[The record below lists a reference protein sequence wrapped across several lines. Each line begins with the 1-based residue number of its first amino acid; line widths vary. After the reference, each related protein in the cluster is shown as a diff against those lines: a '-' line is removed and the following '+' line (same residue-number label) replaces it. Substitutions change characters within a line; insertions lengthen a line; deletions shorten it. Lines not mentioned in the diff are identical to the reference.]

1 MKLQH
6 FCIIF
11 LIIILPFSIMARNT
25 TREYMLT
32 LRDQTRLNNVI
43 DNATQDAL
51 DMIVELN
58 DEFQSMYFAQQFNV
72 TQSVAKEAVKSFF
85 QTLAINYNM
94 PYIEGDTEAYFSTYV
109 PAIVIIGYDGFY
121 VYSINE
127 VGGAYAYQMS
137 PKIPYSYEEDDM
149 IINFTLGNDLK
160 ILYNGVYYEGTLTDN
175 YTTETHTK
183 VHGTGGYVE
192 AFGGVITEL
201 VNYLPDITDDMSVIL
216 YTLDYYGPA
225 HLDIPDFL
233 FANPGETPL
242 LQDYSRASGDA
253 SASIFHQTRR
263 NVIMTTIREVLQDEI
278 NSHTSYAS
286 LMGSTYDFRV
296 PEISNDDWTNSINDI
311 SVMTFIQGLPIGINK
326 YYNNY
331 ALGGAKIVNASYLYG
346 YNSGGAAKYYHD
358 EDCEDVRALFALD
371 MDDPANAAEVN
382 KWTIF
387 LNRVEAATQG
397 YFPCN
402 KCKP

>member
-58 DEFQSMYFAQQFNV
+58 DEFQSMYFAQQFNI

-94 PYIEGDTEAYFSTYV
+94 PYIEGETESYFSTYV
-109 PAIVIIGYDGFY
+109 PAIVLIGYDGFY
-121 VYSINE
+121 IYSMNE
-127 VGGAYAYQMS
+127 TGAGFAYQMS
-137 PKIPYSYEEDDM
+137 PKIPYAYEEDDM

-160 ILYNGVYYEGTLTDN
+160 ILYNGIYYEGTLTDN
-175 YTTETHTK
+175 YTTETHAK
-183 VHGTGGYVE
+183 VHGPGGYVE
-192 AFGGVITEL
+192 AFGGVVSEL

-216 YTLDYYGPA
+216 YTLDYYGPTY
-225 HLDIPDFL
+225 LDIPDFL
-233 FANPGETPL
+233 FANPGEIPL
-242 LQDYSRASGDA
+242 LQDYSRASGDEP
-253 SASIFHQTRR
+253 ASIFHETRR
-263 NVIMTTIREVLQDEI
+263 NVIMTTIREVLQEEV
-278 NSHTSYAS
+278 NSHTAYAS
-286 LMGSTYDFRV
+286 LMGSTYDFRL

-311 SVMTFIQGLPIGINK
+311 SVMAFIQGLPIGINK

-346 YNSGGAAKYYHD
+346 YSDGSVKYYHD
-358 EDCEDVRALFALD
+358 ENCPIVQALLALD
-371 MDDPANAAEVN
+371 MDDPANQAEIN
-382 KWTIF
+382 KWMIF
-387 LNRVEAATQG
+387 LNRVEAATEG

-402 KCKP
+402 QCRP

>member
-58 DEFQSMYFAQQFNV
+58 DEFQSIYFEQQFNI
-72 TQSVAKEAVKSFF
+72 TQNVAKEAIKSFF

-94 PYIEGDTEAYFSTYV
+94 PYIEGETEAYFSTYV
-109 PAIVIIGYDGFY
+109 PAIVLVGYDGFY
-121 VYSINE
+121 IYSMDE
-127 VGGAYAYQMS
+127 TTSGFAPQLS
-137 PKIPYSYEEDDM
+137 PKIPYAYEEDDM
-149 IINFTLGNDLK
+149 IVNFTLGNDIK
-160 ILYNGVYYEGTLTDN
+160 ILYNDVYYEGTMTDN
-175 YTTETHTK
+175 YIDDTQPKYNEYLT
-183 VHGTGGYVE
+183 
-192 AFGGVITEL
+192 AFDGVVADLE
-201 VNYLPDITDDMSVIL
+201 NYLPDITDDMSLVIYVL
-216 YTLDYYGPA
+216 SRNGVT
-225 HLDIPDFL
+225 IPDFL
-233 FANPGETPL
+233 YANAGETPL
-242 LQDYSRASGDA
+242 LQDYSRASGDSPA
-253 SASIFHQTRR
+253 GKFHETRR
-263 NVIMTTIREVLQDEI
+263 NVIMTTIREVLQEEI

-286 LMGSTYDFRV
+286 LMGSTYDFRL

-311 SVMTFIQGLPIGINK
+311 SVMAFIQGLPIGINK

-346 YNSGGAAKYYHD
+346 RKDGTQMYYHD
-358 EDCEDVRALFALD
+358 ESCADVQALLALD
-371 MDDPANAAEVN
+371 MDDAANAAEVN
-382 KWTIF
+382 KWTIL
-387 LNRVEAATQG
+387 LNRVEAASQG

-402 KCKP
+402 KCRP

>member
-11 LIIILPFSIMARNT
+11 LIVILPFSIIARNT

-58 DEFQSMYFAQQFNV
+58 DEFQSLYFAQQFNI

-94 PYIEGDTEAYFSTYV
+94 PYIEGKTESYFSTYV
-109 PAIVIIGYDGFY
+109 PAIVLIGYDGFY
-121 VYSINE
+121 IYSVDETASGI
-127 VGGAYAYQMS
+127 YAYQMS
-137 PKIPYSYEEDDM
+137 PKIPYAYEEGDM
-149 IINFTLGNDLK
+149 IVNFTLGNDIK
-160 ILYNGVYYEGTLTDN
+160 ILCKGVYYEGTMTDN
-175 YTTETHTK
+175 YITDTTPKFNEYLT
-183 VHGTGGYVE
+183 
-192 AFGGVITEL
+192 AFDGSVTDL
-201 VNYLPDITDDMSVIL
+201 RKFLPDITDDMSLVI
-216 YTLDYYGPA
+216 YVLDREGIA
-225 HLDIPDFL
+225 TIPDFL
-233 FANPGETPL
+233 YANTGETPL
-242 LQDYSRASGDA
+242 LQDYSRASGDLPA
-253 SASIFHQTRR
+253 GRFHETRR
-263 NVIMTTIREVLQDEI
+263 NVIMTTIREVLQQEI
-278 NSHTSYAS
+278 NSHSSYAS
-286 LMGSTYDFRV
+286 IMGSTYDFRI

-311 SVMTFIQGLPIGINK
+311 SVMTFIQGLPIGINQ

-346 YNSGGAAKYYHD
+346 YKNGAQMYYHD
-358 EDCEDVRALFALD
+358 EKCPDVQALLALN
-371 MDDPANAAEVN
+371 MDDPANQAEIN
-382 KWTIF
+382 KWQIF
-387 LNRVEAATQG
+387 LNRVEAASQG

-402 KCKP
+402 KCRP

>member
-58 DEFQSMYFAQQFNV
+58 DEFQSLYFAQQFNI
-72 TQSVAKEAVKSFF
+72 TQSVAREAIKSFF

-94 PYIEGDTEAYFSTYV
+94 PYIEGETEAYFSTYV
-109 PAIVIIGYDGFY
+109 PAIVLIGYDGFY
-121 VYSINE
+121 IYSMDE
-127 VGGAYAYQMS
+127 TPSGFTAQLS
-137 PKIPYSYEEDDM
+137 PKIPYAYEEGDM
-149 IINFTLGNDLK
+149 IVNFTLGNDVK
-160 ILYNGVYYEGTLTDN
+160 ILCNGVYYEGTMTDN
-175 YTTETHTK
+175 YISDTTPKYNEYLT
-183 VHGTGGYVE
+183 
-192 AFGGVITEL
+192 AFGGSITDL
-201 VNYLPDITDDMSVIL
+201 KKYLPDITDDMSLIIYV
-216 YTLDYYGPA
+216 LDREGMA
-225 HLDIPDFL
+225 TIPDFL
-233 FANPGETPL
+233 YANAGETPL
-242 LQDYSRASGDA
+242 LQDYSRASGDLPA
-253 SASIFHQTRR
+253 GKFHETRR
-263 NVIMTTIREVLQDEI
+263 NVIMTTIREVLQEEI

-286 LMGSTYDFRV
+286 LMGSTYDFRL

-311 SVMTFIQGLPIGINK
+311 SVMAFIQGLPIGINK

-346 YNSGGAAKYYHD
+346 YKDGSIKYYHD
-358 EDCEDVRALFALD
+358 EKCADVQALLALD
-371 MDDPANAAEVN
+371 MDDPANQTEIA
-382 KWTIF
+382 KWMIF
-387 LNRVEAATQG
+387 LNRQEAASEG

-402 KCKP
+402 KCRP